1 MPTLKYY
8 LNSDLSTFFNTD
20 EFAEFHDIN
29 GQQIPAL
36 VDSDI
41 LKTRGNNQ
49 RDAQYE
55 GVFRGEVAVFV
66 QSSYF
71 PERPVIGQ
79 HMRLDGKLYL
89 VEDCAEAQGVLE
101 ITLGANES

>member
-1 MPTLKYY
+1 MPTFKDF
-8 LNSDLSTFFNTD
+8 LNADMETFFNTG
-20 EFAEFHDIN
+20 EFADLHDID
-29 GQQIPAL
+29 GQQIQAV

-41 LKTRGNNQ
+41 LKTRGDNQ

-55 GVFRGEVAVFV
+55 GVFRGEVVVLV

-89 VEDCAEAQGVLE
+89 VADCAESQGVLE

>member
-1 MPTLKYY
+1 MPTFKDY
-8 LNSDLSTFFNTD
+8 LNADMETFFNTG
-20 EFAEFHDIN
+20 EFAEMHDID
-29 GQQIPAL
+29 GQEIPA
-36 VDSDI
+36 VIDSDI

-49 RDAQYE
+49 RDAQHE
-55 GVFRGEVAVFV
+55 GVFRGELAVFV